1 MRYSAVSRSHAGQAR
16 AGDLGGHSL
25 LVVRLHQ
32 LLKKALSPSIP
43 MTSLYF
49 FPTIRGFVQNM
60 SGGDKSEAAEQAKD
74 RGQARRE
81 QLSRMRGNRPRV
93 C

>member
-1 MRYSAVSRSHAGQAR
+1 VLGVDQVGMHNNFF
-16 AGDLGGHSL
+16 DLGGHSL